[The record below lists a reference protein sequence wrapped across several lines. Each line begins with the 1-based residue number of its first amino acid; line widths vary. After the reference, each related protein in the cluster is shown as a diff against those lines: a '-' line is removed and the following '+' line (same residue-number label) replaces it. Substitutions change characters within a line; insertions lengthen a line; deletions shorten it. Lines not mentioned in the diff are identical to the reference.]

1 MTRFNASRVLEL
13 LKGKRMVFVG
23 DSIGRNQWESML
35 CMLASGV
42 HDEVGKQRIH
52 EVNGEPITKHK
63 GFLSFRFPDHD
74 NLTVEYYR
82 SPYLVPQGTPPPN
95 SPTNVSCTIFEGAVS
110 ASVHHSCGYHGL
122 DLTQVDWC
130 WLPHLQL
137 WSLVDLFKDNA
148 YVCIVFSLLK
158 LLFIFFLLLI

>member
-42 HDEVGKQRIH
+42 HDDAGRQRIH
-52 EVNGEPITKHK
+52 EVNGEPITKHR

-82 SPYLVPQGTPPPN
+82 SPYLVPRGTPPPN
-95 SPTNVSCTIFEGAVS
+95 SPPNVSCTIRVDTMDWTSPKWIGADFLIFNS
-110 ASVHHSCGYHGL
+110 GHWWTFA
-122 DLTQVDWC
+122 
-130 WLPHLQL
+130 
-137 WSLVDLFKDNA
+137 KIMRE
-148 YVCIVFSLLK
+148 YVLFSLYYHYHSS
-158 LLFIFFLLLI
+158 FSCC